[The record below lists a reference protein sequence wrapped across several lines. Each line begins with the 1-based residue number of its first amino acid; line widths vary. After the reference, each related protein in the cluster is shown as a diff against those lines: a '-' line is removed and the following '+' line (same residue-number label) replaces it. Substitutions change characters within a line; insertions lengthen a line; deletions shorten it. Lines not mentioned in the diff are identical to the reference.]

1 MSRKY
6 FGTDGVRGKVGTFP
20 ITPDFAMKLGW
31 AAGTVLASTGTKEVL
46 IGKDTR
52 ISGYMLESAMEA
64 GFSAAGVNVALIGP
78 MPTPA
83 VAYLASTFRADAGVV
98 ISASHNPYYDNGIK
112 FFSNSGTKLNDAQ
125 ELEIEA
131 LLEQALQHNAM
142 QCVAS
147 EKLGKVRRIDDAAGR
162 YIEFCKGTFPNHLSL
177 TGLKIVVDSAHGAAY
192 HIAPNVYRELGAE
205 VISINDKPNGVN
217 INDHC
222 GATHL
227 DSLQTA
233 VMVHEAD
240 LGIALDG
247 DADRVMFVDHKGH
260 VIDGDQILYILAQA
274 AKKEGTLNGGVVGTL
289 MSNLGLEL
297 ALKALDIPFIR
308 AKVGDRYVV
317 ELLKTSGWK
326 LGGEGSGHILDLNY
340 ASTGDGIVASLL
352 VLQAVLKSQMTL
364 ADVAAGMSK
373 LPQVLINV
381 RLTENNA
388 DEIIESDSV
397 KQAVAAAE
405 QVLADNGRVL
415 LRKSGTEPLIRV
427 MVESIDPEMSQ
438 AQAEAIAKAVSAAS
452 F

>member
-6 FGTDGVRGKVGTFP
+6 FGTDGVRGKVGEFP

-52 ISGYMLESAMEA
+52 SSGYMLESAMEA

-98 ISASHNPYYDNGIK
+98 ISASHNPFYDNGIK
-112 FFSNSGTKLNDAQ
+112 FFSNTGTKLNDAQ

-131 LLEQALQHNAM
+131 LLEKALNQNAM

-177 TGLKIVVDSAHGAAY
+177 AGLKIVVDSAHGAAY

-205 VISINDKPNGVN
+205 VISINDKPNGIN

-247 DADRVMFVDHKGH
+247 DADRVMFVDHNGH
-260 VIDGDQILYILAQA
+260 VVDGDELLFILAHA
-274 AKKEGTLNGGVVGTL
+274 AHCKGEMTGGVVGTL

-297 ALKALDIPFIR
+297 ALKQMDIPFVR

-317 ELLKTSGWK
+317 EQLKATGWQ
-326 LGGEGSGHILDLNY
+326 LGGEGSGHILSLQH
-340 ASTGDGIVASLL
+340 ASTGDGIVASLQ
-352 VLQAVLKSQMTL
+352 VLKAVLESQKSLSEIKAAMT
-364 ADVAAGMSK
+364 K

-381 RLTENNA
+381 RLATA
-388 DEIIESDSV
+388 DADSILATSSV
-397 KQAVAAAE
+397 QQAVIKAE
-405 QVLADNGRVL
+405 EFLGDQGRVL

-427 MVESIDPEMSQ
+427 MVESTDNVMTQ
-438 AQAEAIAKAVSAAS
+438 TQAEYIADAVRAA
-452 F
+452 

>member
-6 FGTDGVRGKVGTFP
+6 FGTDGVRGKVGEFP

-31 AAGTVLASTGTKEVL
+31 AAGTVLASSGTKEVL

-52 ISGYMLESAMEA
+52 ISGYMLETAMEA
-64 GFSAAGVNVALIGP
+64 GLSAAGIDVALVGP

-112 FFSNSGTKLNDAQ
+112 FFSNSGTKLNDQQ

-131 LLEQALQHNAM
+131 LLERALNHNAM
-142 QCVAS
+142 QCVPSA
-147 EKLGKVRRIDDAAGR
+147 ELGKVRRINDAAGR
-162 YIEFCKGTFPNHLSL
+162 YIEFCKGVFAKDLSL
-177 TGLKIVVDSAHGAAY
+177 SGLKIVVDSANGAAY

-205 VISINDKPNGVN
+205 VISINDKPDGLN
-217 INDHC
+217 INEHC
-222 GATHL
+222 GATSL
-227 DSLQTA
+227 DSMQTA

-247 DADRVMFVDHKGH
+247 DADRVMFVDHNGH
-260 VIDGDQILYILAQA
+260 VVDGDQILFILASA
-274 AKKEGTLNGGVVGTL
+274 GKANGTFEGGVVGTL

-297 ALKALDIPFIR
+297 ALKELNIPFVR

-317 ELLKTSGWK
+317 EQLKETGWK
-326 LGGEGSGHILDLNY
+326 LGGEGSGHILDLNH

-352 VLQAVLKSQMTL
+352 VLQAVLKAQTSL
-364 ADVAAGMSK
+364 AEVASGMKK

-381 RLTENNA
+381 RLTQNNA
-388 DEIIESDSV
+388 DQIIESQSV
-397 KQAVAAAE
+397 KQAVAESEAILAE
-405 QVLADNGRVL
+405 NGRVL

-427 MVESIDPEMSQ
+427 MVESTDVEMSQ
-438 AQAEAIAKAVSAAS
+438 QQAEAIAKAVSTAGV
-452 F
+452 

>member
-6 FGTDGVRGKVGTFP
+6 FGTDGVRGKVGEFP

-31 AAGTVLASTGTKEVL
+31 AAGTVLASSGTKEVL

-52 ISGYMLESAMEA
+52 SSGYMLESAMEA

-98 ISASHNPYYDNGIK
+98 ISASHNPFYDNGIK
-112 FFSNSGTKLNDAQ
+112 FFSNTGTKLNDAQ

-131 LLEQALQHNAM
+131 LLEKALNQNAM

-222 GATHL
+222 GATYL

-247 DADRVMFVDHKGH
+247 DADRVMFVDHNGH
-260 VIDGDQILYILAQA
+260 VVDGDEILFILAQA
-274 AKKEGTLNGGVVGTL
+274 AHSKGEMTGGVVGTL

-297 ALKALDIPFIR
+297 ALKQMDIPFVR

-317 ELLKTSGWK
+317 EQLKATGWQ
-326 LGGEGSGHILDLNY
+326 LGGEGSGHILSLQHT
-340 ASTGDGIVASLL
+340 STGDGIVASL
-352 VLQAVLKSQMTL
+352 QVLKALLESQKSL
-364 ADVAAGMSK
+364 SEIKAGMTK

-381 RLTENNA
+381 RLATA
-388 DEIIESDSV
+388 DADSILATASV
-397 KQAVAAAE
+397 QQALTKAE
-405 QVLADNGRVL
+405 GILGDQGRVL

-427 MVESIDPEMSQ
+427 MVESTDTIMTQ
-438 AQAEAIAKAVSAAS
+438 TQAEYIADVVRAA
-452 F
+452 

>member
-6 FGTDGVRGKVGTFP
+6 FGTDGVRGKVGKFP

-52 ISGYMLESAMEA
+52 SSGYMLESAMEA

-98 ISASHNPYYDNGIK
+98 ISASHNPFYDNGIK
-112 FFSNSGTKLNDAQ
+112 FFSNTGTKLNDAQ

-131 LLEQALQHNAM
+131 LLEQALEHNAL

-177 TGLKIVVDSAHGAAY
+177 AGLKIVVDSAHGAAY

-227 DSLQTA
+227 DSLQSA
-233 VMVHEAD
+233 VMIHEAD

-247 DADRVMFVDHKGH
+247 DADRVMFVDHNGH
-260 VIDGDQILYILAQA
+260 VVDGDEILFILAQA
-274 AKKEGTLNGGVVGTL
+274 AYQKDEMQGGVVGTL

-297 ALKALDIPFIR
+297 ALKQMDIPFVR

-317 ELLKTSGWK
+317 EQLKQTGWK
-326 LGGEGSGHILDLNY
+326 LGGEGSGHILSLQH
-340 ASTGDGIVASLL
+340 ASTGDGIVASL
-352 VLQAVLKSQMTL
+352 QVLKAILESGQRL
-364 ADVAAGMSK
+364 ADLKVGMTK

-381 RLTENNA
+381 RLNSGCPDSILA
-388 DEIIESDSV
+388 KDSV
-397 KQAVAAAE
+397 KQAVLTAE
-405 QVLADNGRVL
+405 EVLGDKGRVL

-427 MVESIDPEMSQ
+427 MVESTDIALTQ
-438 AQAEAIAKAVSAAS
+438 QQAEYIAEAVRAA
-452 F
+452 

>member
-6 FGTDGVRGKVGTFP
+6 FGTDGVRGKVGEFT

-52 ISGYMLESAMEA
+52 SSGYMLESAMEA

-98 ISASHNPYYDNGIK
+98 ISASHNPFYDNGIK

-131 LLEQALQHNAM
+131 LLEKALNQNAM

-177 TGLKIVVDSAHGAAY
+177 AGLKIVIDSAHGAAY

-247 DADRVMFVDHKGH
+247 DADRVMFVDHNGH
-260 VIDGDQILYILAQA
+260 VVDGDEILFILAQA
-274 AKKEGTLNGGVVGTL
+274 AHSKGEMTGGVVGTL

-297 ALKALDIPFIR
+297 ALKQMDIPFVR

-317 ELLKTSGWK
+317 EQLKRTGWQ
-326 LGGEGSGHILDLNY
+326 LGGEGSGHILSLQH
-340 ASTGDGIVASLL
+340 ASTGDGIVASLQ
-352 VLQAVLKSQMTL
+352 VLKAVLESQKSL
-364 ADVAAGMSK
+364 SEIKAGMTK

-381 RLTENNA
+381 RLATA
-388 DEIIESDSV
+388 DADSILATTSV
-397 KQAVAAAE
+397 KQAVIKAE
-405 QVLADNGRVL
+405 EFLGDQGRVL

-427 MVESIDPEMSQ
+427 MVESTDNIMTQ
-438 AQAEAIAKAVSAAS
+438 TQAEYIADAVRAA
-452 F
+452 

>member
-6 FGTDGVRGKVGTFP
+6 FGTDGVRGKVGEFP

-31 AAGTVLASTGTKEVL
+31 AAGTVLASSGTKEVL

-52 ISGYMLESAMEA
+52 SSGYMLESAMEA

-98 ISASHNPYYDNGIK
+98 ISASHNPFYDNGIK

-131 LLEQALQHNAM
+131 LLEKALNQNAM

-177 TGLKIVVDSAHGAAY
+177 AGLKIVVDSAHGAAY

-247 DADRVMFVDHKGH
+247 DADRVMFVDHNGH
-260 VIDGDQILYILAQA
+260 VVDGDEILFILAQA
-274 AKKEGTLNGGVVGTL
+274 AHSKGEMTGGVVGTL

-297 ALKALDIPFIR
+297 ALKQMNIPFVR

-317 ELLKTSGWK
+317 EQLKATGWQ
-326 LGGEGSGHILDLNY
+326 LGGEGSGHILSLQY
-340 ASTGDGIVASLL
+340 ASTGDGIVASLQ
-352 VLQAVLKSQMTL
+352 VLKAVLESQKSL
-364 ADVAAGMSK
+364 SDIKAGMTK

-381 RLTENNA
+381 RLATA
-388 DEIIESDSV
+388 DADSILATSSV
-397 KQAVAAAE
+397 QQAVIKAE
-405 QVLADNGRVL
+405 GILGDQGRVL

-427 MVESIDPEMSQ
+427 MVESTDNLMTQ
-438 AQAEAIAKAVSAAS
+438 TQAEYIADAVRAA
-452 F
+452 

>member
-6 FGTDGVRGKVGTFP
+6 FGTDGVRGKVGSFP

-98 ISASHNPYYDNGIK
+98 ISASHNPFYDNGIK
-112 FFSNSGTKLNDAQ
+112 FFSNTGTKLNDAQ

-131 LLEQALQHNAM
+131 LLEQALEHNAL

-177 TGLKIVVDSAHGAAY
+177 SGLKIVVDSAHGAAY

-227 DSLQTA
+227 DSLQSA
-233 VMVHEAD
+233 VMIHEAD

-247 DADRVMFVDHKGH
+247 DADRVMFVDHNGH
-260 VIDGDQILYILAQA
+260 VVDGDEILFILAQA
-274 AKKEGTLNGGVVGTL
+274 AHQKGEMQGGVVGTL

-297 ALKALDIPFIR
+297 ALKHMDIPFVR

-317 ELLKTSGWK
+317 EQLKETGWK
-326 LGGEGSGHILDLNY
+326 LGGEGSGHILSLQH
-340 ASTGDGIVASLL
+340 ASTGDGIVASLQ
-352 VLQAVLKSQMTL
+352 VLKAVLELGKRL
-364 ADVAAGMSK
+364 ADLKAGMTK

-381 RLTENNA
+381 RLTSGSA
-388 DEIIESDSV
+388 DSILAKDSV
-397 KQAVAAAE
+397 KQAVLTAE
-405 QVLADNGRVL
+405 EVLGDKGRVL

-427 MVESIDPEMSQ
+427 MVESTDFSLTQ
-438 AQAEAIAKAVSAAS
+438 QQAEFIAEVVKAA
-452 F
+452 

>member
-52 ISGYMLESAMEA
+52 SSGYMLESAMEA

-131 LLEQALQHNAM
+131 LLEQALHQNAM
-142 QCVAS
+142 QCVTS

-177 TGLKIVVDSAHGAAY
+177 AGLKIVVDSAHGAAY

-247 DADRVMFVDHKGH
+247 DADRVMFVDHNGH
-260 VIDGDQILYILAQA
+260 VVDGDEILFILALA
-274 AKKEGTLNGGVVGTL
+274 AYSKGEMTGGVVGTL

-297 ALKALDIPFIR
+297 ALRQMDIPFVR

-317 ELLKTSGWK
+317 EQLKETGWQ
-326 LGGEGSGHILDLNY
+326 LGGEGSGHILSLKH
-340 ASTGDGIVASLL
+340 ASTGDGIVASL
-352 VLQAVLKSQMTL
+352 QVLKAILESGKRL
-364 ADVAAGMSK
+364 AELKAGMTK

-381 RLTENNA
+381 RLTSGSA
-388 DEIIESDSV
+388 DSILAKDSV
-397 KQAVAAAE
+397 KQAVITAE
-405 QVLADNGRVL
+405 EVLGNQGRVL

-427 MVESIDPEMSQ
+427 MVESTDNLMTQ
-438 AQAEAIAKAVSAAS
+438 AQAEYIADAVRAA
-452 F
+452 

>member
-31 AAGTVLASTGTKEVL
+31 AAGTVLASSGTKEVL

-52 ISGYMLESAMEA
+52 SSGYMLESAMEA

-98 ISASHNPYYDNGIK
+98 ISASHNPFYDNGIK

-131 LLEQALQHNAM
+131 LLEKALNQNAV

-177 TGLKIVVDSAHGAAY
+177 AGLKIVVDSAHGAAY

-247 DADRVMFVDHKGH
+247 DADRVMFVDHNGH
-260 VIDGDQILYILAQA
+260 IVDGDEILFILVQA
-274 AKKEGTLNGGVVGTL
+274 AHSKGEMTGGVVGTL

-297 ALKALDIPFIR
+297 ALKQMDIPFVR

-317 ELLKTSGWK
+317 EQLKATGWQ
-326 LGGEGSGHILDLNY
+326 LGGEGAGHILSLQH
-340 ASTGDGIVASLL
+340 ASTGDGIVASLQ
-352 VLQAVLKSQMTL
+352 VLKAVLESQKSL
-364 ADVAAGMSK
+364 SEIKAGMTK

-381 RLTENNA
+381 RLATA
-388 DEIIESDSV
+388 DADSILATSSV
-397 KQAVAAAE
+397 QQAVIKAE
-405 QVLADNGRVL
+405 GILGDQGRVL

-427 MVESIDPEMSQ
+427 MVESTDNIMTQ
-438 AQAEAIAKAVSAAS
+438 TQAEYIADAVRAA
-452 F
+452 

>member
-6 FGTDGVRGKVGTFP
+6 FGTDGVRGKVGEFP

-52 ISGYMLESAMEA
+52 ISGYMLESAIEA
-64 GFSAAGVNVALIGP
+64 GLSAAGINVALVGP

-125 ELEIEA
+125 ELEIED
-131 LLEQALQHNAM
+131 LLDKAINQNAM
-142 QCVAS
+142 QCVDSAG
-147 EKLGKVRRIDDAAGR
+147 LGKVRRIDDAAGR
-162 YIEFCKGTFPNHLSL
+162 YIEFCKGVFPNDLSL
-177 TGLKIVVDSAHGAAY
+177 AGLKIVVDSANGAAY

-205 VISINDKPNGVN
+205 VISINDKPDGIN
-217 INDHC
+217 INAEC
-222 GATHL
+222 GATSL

-233 VMVHEAD
+233 VMINEAD

-247 DADRVMFVDHKGH
+247 DADRVMFVDHNGH
-260 VIDGDQILYILAQA
+260 VVDGDQILYILAQA
-274 AKKEGTLNGGVVGTL
+274 GKRNGSLEGGVVGTL
-289 MSNLGLEL
+289 MSNLGLEI
-297 ALKALDIPFIR
+297 ALKELDIPFVR

-317 ELLKTSGWK
+317 EQLKATGWK
-326 LGGEGSGHILDLNY
+326 IGGEGSGHILDLNY

-352 VLQAVLKSQMTL
+352 VLQAILQADTTL
-364 ADVAAGMSK
+364 ANVVAGMTK

-388 DEIIESDSV
+388 DEIIASAAV
-397 KQAVAAAE
+397 KQAVVDAE
-405 QVLADNGRVL
+405 KILAENGRVL

-427 MVESIDPEMSQ
+427 MVESTDINMTQE
-438 AQAEAIAKAVSAAS
+438 QAENIAKVVRGA
-452 F
+452 